1 MMENKVYIT
10 KKGLEELQKE
20 YKDLT
25 EVQRLKIAERIKT
38 AREMGDLS
46 ENAEYESAR
55 DKQAFVESRIKDIEE
70 IFKNVQIISENA
82 KTDKV
87 GVGSTVRVHID
98 GDEEEFYI
106 VGAPEADPMKKKI
119 SHESPLGLALIGKK
133 IGEKVSVE
141 APIGTLTYT
150 ILEIK

>member
-1 MMENKVYIT
+1 MQKYFPIT
-10 KKGLEELQKE
+10 SEGLIHLKEEKE
-20 YKDLT
+20 KLLEKRPRT
-25 EVQRLKIAERIKT
+25 VESLRF